1 MVDMTSLKQLPAVL
15 AAGALGTIG
24 GGAVRA
30 SDHLD
35 TPTVAMNPR
44 ADIGDLYAWT
54 SPDGKQLNLVMTVVA
69 QSFSDKVEYTFHID
83 SGKQVGVTTGT
94 TAIVCRFRA
103 DQSVDCRAD
112 GAAPLR
118 VFAGKRD
125 DPFFNNVRGTRAA
138 YQRAAAAVRNGAAT
152 DAAGCPAFDAPTT
165 AAILSEWRHTD
176 GGAAKDFLEGWTP
189 ASLVVAIDVDRVAK
203 QGPLLGVWATTS
215 SQYGQLDRVGRPLTG
230 NALLGT
236 LATADVSDKLKEDY
250 NRATPATAARFVPE
264 IEKNLGLYDGFD
276 GKCGNQFVA
285 SKSTTGAG
293 RYRELARLL
302 ADDRLWVNSAS
313 GVCKQF
319 FAVELAELTGPST
332 ADNDCGGR
340 SPTYSAANV
349 YRSLLANGTPSG
361 IDDGLM
367 RDKREQSS
375 TTFPFL
381 AAPEGEGTD
390 R

>member
-1 MVDMTSLKQLPAVL
+1 MVDSTSFRQLLTVL
-15 AAGALGTIG
+15 VAGALVMVSV
-24 GGAVRA
+24 GAVRA

-54 SPDGKQLNLVMTVVA
+54 SPDSKQLNLVMTVVA

-83 SGKQVGVTTGT
+83 SGKLVGATTGT
-94 TAIVCRFRA
+94 TTIVCRFSA
-103 DQSVDCRAD
+103 EQSADCRSD
-112 GAAPLR
+112 NGAELR

-152 DAAGCPAFDAPTT
+152 DAAGCPSFDAQTT
-165 AAILSEWRHTD
+165 EAILSEWRHTD

-189 ASLVVAIDVDRVAK
+189 ASLVVSIDIDRVAK
-203 QGPLLGVWATTS
+203 QGPMLGVWATTS
-215 SQYGQLDRVGRPLTG
+215 SQAGQLDRVGRPLTG

-236 LATADVSDKLKEDY
+236 LATAAESDKLKEEY

-276 GKCGNQFVA
+276 GKCGNQLLA
-285 SKSTTGAG
+285 SKLRSTG
-293 RYRELARLL
+293 RYHELAVAL
-302 ADDRLWVNSAS
+302 ADDRLWVNSAT
-313 GVCKQF
+313 GFCKQF
-319 FAVELAELTGPST
+319 FAVELAALAGQTEF
-332 ADNDCGGR
+332 DNDCGGR
-340 SPTYSAANV
+340 TPTYSAANV
-349 YRSLLANGTPSG
+349 YRSLLANGTPAG
-361 IDDGLM
+361 IDDGLT

-375 TTFPFL
+375 TVFPFL
-381 AAPEGEGTD
+381 AEPDTEGANK
-390 R
+390 